1 MSSSGTV
8 GGDRRDT
15 PSVVAPAASLVTASL
30 ASNLLMLTGP
40 LFMMQVYDRVM
51 ASGSLET
58 LWVLTALVA
67 LLFAFYGFFEV
78 VRSRIA
84 TRIAE
89 VLDLRVRDRL
99 LTASVHARLVN
110 GNGLRVDPM
119 RDGETLRQFVAGP
132 APMALLDVPWVPVYL
147 AVVFVLHPTFGW
159 LAVGGACVTA
169 LLLVVGERIGARR
182 TRLAAEHT
190 LRRQG
195 LVDEARQSPEAVV
208 GMGMFGALQRRLGLI
223 SDDARA
229 QHLPSTDRASAVSA
243 TSRSFRFFLQ
253 SGVLAVGA
261 YLALEG
267 EVSPGVMIAA
277 SVVTSR
283 ALAPVDQVVA
293 QWRSITGA
301 RLALRRV
308 RTALSVEPEPRPGVA
323 LPPPR
328 GAVDVR
334 GAAAAPPAARVPL
347 VSGVSLHLEPG
358 DGLAVVGP
366 SGAGKS
372 SLARMLVGAWPVLA
386 GEYRLDGAELGQYD
400 PRTRGTFIGYL
411 PQDAG
416 LASGTVAENIAR
428 FEPDVPVAD
437 LVDAARLAQAHDL
450 IVRLPDGYDTQVG
463 PGGQHLSA
471 GQRQRIGLARALFR
485 SPHLVVLDE
494 PNANLDQE
502 GEAALAEAIRTM
514 RARGSIVVVVAHRR
528 RILDCLS
535 HVLVVQEGRQT
546 QFGPVAETTATPE
559 RPRTIRPAAG

>member
-1 MSSSGTV
+1 MGD
-8 GGDRRDT
+8 DRRDT
-15 PSVVAPAASLVTASL
+15 PSVAAPVASLVTASM

-40 LFMMQVYDRVM
+40 LFMLQVYDRVL
-51 ASGSLET
+51 ASGSLPT

-84 TRIAE
+84 ARIAE
-89 VLDLRVRDRL
+89 VLDLRLRDRL
-99 LTASVHARLVN
+99 LAASVHARLVS
-110 GNGLRVDPM
+110 GAGLRVDPT
-119 RDGETLRQFVAGP
+119 RDGETLRQFVSGP

-159 LAVGGACVTA
+159 LAVGGACVTV
-169 LLLVVGERIGARR
+169 LLLVVGERIGTRR
-182 TRLAAEHT
+182 TRLAAEHA

-195 LVDEARQSPEAVV
+195 LVEEARHAAETVV
-208 GMGMFGALQRRLGLI
+208 GMGMVGALQQRLGLI
-223 SDDARA
+223 ADEGRA
-229 QHLPSTDRASAVSA
+229 QHLPATDRAAAVSA
-243 TSRSFRFFLQ
+243 ASRSFRFFLQ

-261 YLALEG
+261 YLALQG

-277 SVVTSR
+277 SVVTAR

-293 QWRSITGA
+293 QWRGITNA

-308 RTALSVEPEPRPGVA
+308 QTALSAEPDRRPEVA
-323 LPPPR
+323 LPAPR
-328 GAVDVR
+328 GAIDVR
-334 GAAAAPPAARVPL
+334 GGATAPPTARVPL
-347 VSGVSLHLEPG
+347 VSGVTLHLEPG
-358 DGLAVVGP
+358 DGVAVVGP

-372 SLARMLVGAWPVLA
+372 SLARMLVGAWPLLA
-386 GEYRLDGAELGQYD
+386 GEYRLDGADLGQYD

-428 FEPDVPVAD
+428 FEPNVPAAE
-437 LVDAARLAQAHDL
+437 LIDAARLAQAHDL
-450 IVRLPDGYDTQVG
+450 VVRLPEGYDTQVG

-485 SPHLVVLDE
+485 SPHVVVLDE
-494 PNANLDQE
+494 PNSNLDQE

-535 HVLVVQEGRQT
+535 HVLVVQDGRQT
-546 QFGPVAETTATPE
+546 SFGPAADATASAE
-559 RPRTIRPAAG
+559 RPRPIRTAAG